1 MTIPQSRSSKFSN
14 WVMHALELQLFL
26 SLISLPLLISWGLPL
41 SAMAILSNLIF
52 GPILSIFLTLSSLIL
67 LCEIIGIP
75 NTIPIYALEL
85 ITHSWRW
92 ILSWQQPSWMIGF
105 AKPHALFLCAQAIA
119 TVIIISRRSWT
130 RPVRIYALLILGCL
144 TWAASHL
151 SSRYNP
157 DITYL
162 PCNSGSIIMVH
173 HNNQTV
179 VIDPGYIAQR
189 PGAPSWIQYTFAP
202 WLIKRTGSVIIDHLI
217 ILQPSSRIF
226 EAVTGL
232 STKLQIKNMYI
243 PYWQGTLS
251 TGGWRNFFLLT
262 QELTKKMCHLKRIG
276 SYRTRIP
283 LSDTGS
289 IIITPCATDSI
300 TSGQYTYQATR
311 VTCMIDKQE
320 TSFYA
325 AKHSTCPQKN
335 KESVGEK
342 SITDHCT

>member
-1 MTIPQSRSSKFSN
+1 MTTPQSGSLKLTN
-14 WVMHALELQLFL
+14 WAMHALELQLFL

-52 GPILSIFLTLSSLIL
+52 GPVLSIFLTLSSLIL
-67 LCEIIGIP
+67 FCEITGIP
-75 NTIPIYALEL
+75 HSIPIYALEQ

-92 ILSWQQPSWMIGF
+92 ILSWHQQSWMIGF
-105 AKPHALFLCAQAIA
+105 AKPHALFLCAHAVA
-119 TVIIISRRSWT
+119 AVCIISQRSWK
-130 RPVRIYALLILGCL
+130 RSVRIYALLIIGCL
-144 TWAASHL
+144 TWATSYL

-157 DITYL
+157 AITHL
-162 PCNSGSIIMVH
+162 PCNGGSIIMVH

-179 VIDPGYIAQR
+179 IIDPGYIAQR
-189 PGAPSWIQYTFAP
+189 PGALSWIQYTLAP
-202 WLIKRTGSVIIDHLI
+202 WLIKTTGSVTIDHLI

-232 STKLQIKNMYI
+232 STRLQIKNIYI

-251 TGGWRNFFLLT
+251 TGGWRNFFVLG
-262 QELTKKMCHLKRIG
+262 QELTQKMCSLKRIG
-276 SYRTRIP
+276 SYRTTIP

-320 TSFYA
+320 TTFYA
-325 AKHSTCPQKN
+325 AKHSTCGQKN
-335 KESVGEK
+335 KESVGGK
-342 SITDHCT
+342 SITDNCP